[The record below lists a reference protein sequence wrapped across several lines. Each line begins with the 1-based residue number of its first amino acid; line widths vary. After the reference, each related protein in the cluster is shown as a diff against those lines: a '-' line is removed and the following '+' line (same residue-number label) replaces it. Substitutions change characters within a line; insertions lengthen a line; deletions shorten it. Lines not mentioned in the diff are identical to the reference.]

1 MKQFELKSLLETLIT
16 DINFYNVE
24 MLKYDHFML
33 KQAEYGVEVSPADTE
48 ARARVLKV
56 IKALN
61 ELKNQIKESIGEQNV

>member
-1 MKQFELKSLLETLIT
+1 
-16 DINFYNVE
+16 

-33 KQAEYGVEVSPADTE
+33 KQVEYGVEVSPADTE

>member
-16 DINFYNVE
+16 DINYYNVE
-24 MLKYDHFML
+24 MLRFDHFML
-33 KQAEYGVEVSPADTE
+33 KQVEYGVKISDADNETRE
-48 ARARVLKV
+48 RVVKV